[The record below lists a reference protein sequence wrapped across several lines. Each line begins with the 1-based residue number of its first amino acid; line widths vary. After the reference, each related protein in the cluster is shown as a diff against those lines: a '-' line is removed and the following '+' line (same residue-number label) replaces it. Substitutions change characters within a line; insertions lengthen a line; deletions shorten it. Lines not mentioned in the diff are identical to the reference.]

1 MKKIFTLLAMALMAI
16 GAQAQTTYDFSGLT
30 AADFTVN
37 SAGSKGTYT
46 MDEQKGP
53 SVNYTSTTGENMVVT
68 VKGVTFEY
76 KNGSSSKDGHKDNV
90 IKTSPDFIQLDSKNF
105 YIKLDNLNIGDV
117 ITIYC
122 SSKSDDE
129 SKATIFGTLEGCT
142 ADSEN
147 PEKVIK
153 AANLESY
160 TACKFHATET
170 SVAIRETNN
179 GVRISKIVVEAG
191 SVAPVEPHAA
201 QAWDFTSISDADI
214 TNLEADTENWE
225 KSTQG
230 EAPNDYIRYSNKFVV
245 AKVADG
251 NNKTNLEAN
260 GQALALA
267 DGLAFGRYNNK
278 INADNI
284 RIDINKRIVLN
295 GSDVLLYVDDCKA
308 GDKIKIRFSTA
319 SSNSEERGFNVDN
332 ATPTN
337 AMTVDKTEVEFTVS
351 ENGSVIFKTTA
362 GVNLYAVAVNT
373 DLPEEIADGI
383 SVLKAETVEGNG
395 VIYNLQG
402 QRVDANYRGVV
413 IKNGHKV
420 VIK

>member
-1 MKKIFTLLAMALMAI
+1 M
-16 GAQAQTTYDFSGLT
+16 
-30 AADFTVN
+30 
-37 SAGSKGTYT
+37 
-46 MDEQKGP
+46 
-53 SVNYTSTTGENMVVT
+53 
-68 VKGVTFEY
+68 
-76 KNGSSSKDGHKDNV
+76 
-90 IKTSPDFIQLDSKNF
+90 
-105 YIKLDNLNIGDV
+105 
-117 ITIYC
+117 
-122 SSKSDDE
+122 
-129 SKATIFGTLEGCT
+129 
-142 ADSEN
+142 
-147 PEKVIK
+147 
-153 AANLESY
+153 
-160 TACKFHATET
+160 
-170 SVAIRETNN
+170 
-179 GVRISKIVVEAG
+179 
-191 SVAPVEPHAA
+191 
-201 QAWDFTSISDADI
+201 
-214 TNLEADTENWE
+214 
-225 KSTQG
+225 
-230 EAPNDYIRYSNKFVV
+230 
-245 AKVADG
+245 
-251 NNKTNLEAN
+251 EAN

-308 GDKIKIRFSTA
+308 GDKIKIRFSST
-319 SSNSEERGFNVDN
+319 NSGERGFNVDN

-420 VIK
+420 VNK